1 MCAPFNTGLLK
12 IKFPKHMFITDG
24 SRLGTSGFI
33 YAFKVLLQLGKQKND
48 KSAATSF

>member
-12 IKFPKHMFITDG
+12 IKFPKHMFVMDC

-48 KSAATSF
+48 TLVTMSF